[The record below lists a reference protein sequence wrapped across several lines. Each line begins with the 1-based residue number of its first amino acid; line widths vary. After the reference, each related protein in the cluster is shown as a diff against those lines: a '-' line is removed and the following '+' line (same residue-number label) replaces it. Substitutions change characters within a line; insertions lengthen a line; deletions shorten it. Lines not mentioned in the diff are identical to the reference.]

1 MQESCIKCDIL
12 NSAHSTSNF
21 SAVTGAPVGQNY
33 LLGTAVSHRSL
44 VSDVSGMQQA
54 EMHAVI
60 EEQKTQ
66 QRMAE
71 KEKKLQ
77 EFRAK
82 TATTAQQRL
91 KQ

>member
-1 MQESCIKCDIL
+1 MMQESCVKCDIL
-12 NSAHSTSNF
+12 NSDHSTSNF

-33 LLGTAVSHRSL
+33 VMATAVSQRSL
-44 VSDVSGMQQA
+44 VSDVSGMQPAEVQA
-54 EMHAVI
+54 LM

-66 QRMAE
+66 MRLAD

-82 TATTAQQRL
+82 TATTAQKRL
-91 KQ
+91 K